1 MIIYRTTGPWGAGKG
16 ADLTK
21 EEADGNFYDLD
32 QRIKTA
38 IENAPKPVSVDHV
51 EMIGSTFTVH
61 LTNGQVDGPFEI
73 PFATLTSRGFWGPGV
88 EYNRLDYVFHGG
100 VGYIVMVTHQSPATF
115 DPTYEVD
122 GFPVYAVAIPATDQV
137 YDLGFFNRG
146 LVGGGDALLFRWIA
160 TRPIRFT
167 TTQHDSQASVGV
179 AFADA
184 VAPPARCS
192 VFYVDKD
199 GGTTEQFGEIVF
211 DQLAT
216 VGVVNFTADRAF
228 NIGDVLEVRA
238 PTIPNSAAADLAVT
252 LVAVVPGDALPSP
265 PSP

>member
-1 MIIYRTTGPWGAGKG
+1 MLIYRTTGPWGAGKG
-16 ADLTK
+16 ADLLK
-21 EEADGNFYDLD
+21 EEVDANFWDLD
-32 QRIKTA
+32 QRITTA

-73 PFATLTSRGFWGPGV
+73 PFATLTSRGFWGPFV

-146 LVGGGDALLFRWIA
+146 LVGGDQSLLFRWVA
-160 TRPIRFT
+160 SRPIRFAI
-167 TTQHDSQASVGV
+167 TQHDSQAAVGV

-184 VAPPARCS
+184 VTPPAS
-192 VFYVDKD
+192 LALIYVSAD
-199 GGTTEQFGEIVF
+199 GGTTEEFGRITFE
-211 DQLAT
+211 QLAT
-216 VGVVNFTADRAF
+216 AGVVAFTADRAF
-228 NIGDVLEVRA
+228 NVGDVLEVLA
-238 PTIPNSAAADLAVT
+238 PSVQDSAAADLSVT
-252 LVAVVPGDALPSP
+252 LVAVVPGSAALPSP
-265 PSP
+265 

>member
-16 ADLTK
+16 ANLTK
-21 EEADGNFYDLD
+21 EEVDGNFFDLD
-32 QRIKTA
+32 QRITTA
-38 IENAPKPVSVDHV
+38 VENAPQPVSVDHT

-88 EYNRLDYVFHGG
+88 EYNRLDYFFYGG
-100 VGYIVMVTHQSPATF
+100 VGYIVMVTHQSPPSF

-122 GFPVYAVAIPATDQV
+122 GIPVYAVAIPAPDQI

-146 LVGGGDALLFRWIA
+146 LVGGGEALLFRWVA
-160 TRPIRFT
+160 TRPIRFA
-167 TTQHDSQASVGV
+167 TTQHDSQAAVAI

-184 VAPPARCS
+184 LVPPAS
-192 VFYVDKD
+192 LALVHIPA
-199 GGTTEQFGEIVF
+199 GGGAAEQFGTITF

-216 VGVVNFTADRAF
+216 VGMVAFTADRAF
-228 NIGDVLEVRA
+228 NVGDALEVWA
-238 PTIPNSAAADLAVT
+238 PVDQDSAAADLAVT
-252 LVAVVPGDALPSP
+252 LVALVPGNGTLPSP
-265 PSP
+265 